1 MAKNTSILLGDHFNA
16 FIEEQIASGRF
27 SSASD
32 VMRAALRLLEHEEG
46 KLKALRQVLQEGLD
60 SGPAEPFD
68 FDEFLTELHAEA
80 DAEQNA

>member
-16 FIEEQIASGRF
+16 FIEEQVASGRF

-32 VMRAALRLLEHEEG
+32 VVRAALRLLEREED
-46 KLKALRQVLQEGLD
+46 KLKALRQALQEGLD

-68 FDEFLTELHAEA
+68 FDEFLAEMNAEA

>member
-1 MAKNTSILLGDHFNA
+1 MPKNTSISLGDHFNT
-16 FIEEQIASGRF
+16 FIEEQVASGRF

-32 VMRAALRLLEHEEG
+32 VVRAALRLLEREED
-46 KLKALRQVLQEGLD
+46 KLKALRKALQEGLD

-68 FDEFLTELHAEA
+68 FDEFLAELHAEA